1 MPPSSEP
8 GFSLIELMIV
18 GALAGVLGAVAVPTL
33 AGALKQYAVIS
44 ASQQVAGAIRA
55 ARAQSVSRN
64 QPLHVHFDAAAGSYQ
79 VLDDAGTA
87 VGSLLMLPEG
97 AQFVDAD
104 TDIEFDTSGR
114 LHPALASIT
123 VVVGNGDADHNRTV
137 TVTASGR
144 VLLP

>member
-1 MPPSSEP
+1 MAPSSEH

-18 GALAGVLGAVAVPTL
+18 GTLVGVLAAVAVPALT
-33 AGALKQYAVIS
+33 GALRQYAVIS

-55 ARAQSVSRN
+55 ARVQSVSRN

-87 VGSLLMLPEG
+87 AGSRLSLPEG

-114 LHPALASIT
+114 LDPALAPIM
-123 VVVGNGDADHNRTV
+123 VVVGNGDAEDNRTI
-137 TVTASGR
+137 TVAASGR